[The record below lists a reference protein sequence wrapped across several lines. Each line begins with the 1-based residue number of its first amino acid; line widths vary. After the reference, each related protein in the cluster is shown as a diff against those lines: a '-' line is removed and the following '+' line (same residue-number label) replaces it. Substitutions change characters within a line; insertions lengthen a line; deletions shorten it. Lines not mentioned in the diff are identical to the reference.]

1 MCHVFEKSGI
11 KGAIAAVTKLPDNA
25 VSFSEIYMWL
35 YFVLIWLLMVATIQ
49 VQADV
54 ASALR
59 GKLDLFNLE
68 VFSSFL
74 PVLAV
79 LLSSKTER

>member
-1 MCHVFEKSGI
+1 
-11 KGAIAAVTKLPDNA
+11 
-25 VSFSEIYMWL
+25 
-35 YFVLIWLLMVATIQ
+35 MVATIQ